1 MEQEDNSKLK
11 SVGTHS
17 IKKIDFEEDY
27 KDLREWFTFYKWDTP
42 PIECLPNTTFL
53 LQRENRNIC
62 SASLYLSESGNI
74 AFVEWVIMNPTSP
87 KKLRVGS
94 LPLLLTYISSYAIE
108 RGCKFLFTTTK
119 SPQLIRRLKGMGFQ
133 VSDEQITNL
142 IKVL

>member
-27 KDLREWFTFYKWDTP
+27 KDLREWF
-42 PIECLPNTTFL
+42 NTTFL